1 MSYRVDV
8 GYLERI
14 DFADGDLG
22 YCRPCDA
29 TVPLHITDDKALRC
43 DAGHRQHAA
52 NFVTGSFRKGA
63 RR

>member
-1 MSYRVDV
+1 MSYRVDL
-8 GYLERI
+8 GYIEKI
-14 DFADGDLG
+14 DFVDGDEA

-29 TVPLHITDDKALRC
+29 TVPHIITDDKALRC
-43 DAGHRQHAA
+43 PVGHRQHAA